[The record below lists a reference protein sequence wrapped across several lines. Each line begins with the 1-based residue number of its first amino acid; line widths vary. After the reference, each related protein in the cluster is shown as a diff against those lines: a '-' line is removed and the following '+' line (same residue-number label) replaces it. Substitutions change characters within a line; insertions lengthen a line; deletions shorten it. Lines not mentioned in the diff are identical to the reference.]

1 MKKLLTL
8 LATSSCMFSPFT
20 TVSISNAPDSTH
32 IPSYSAPG
40 PLYKKLQGTIWKRQA
55 TLNSNYYLFFDRV
68 ENKYGVLLLSVG
80 QRPTRYPADSEYIKF
95 SIHHTTSAN
104 QEVLGHD
111 NLGPGGI
118 PEYFGIAL
126 KSTGLGLQTTS
137 GSDINTINAILTAQ
151 TGTEWQLYQR

>member
-55 TLNSNYYLFFDRV
+55 TLNSDYYLFFDRV
-68 ENKYGVLLLSVG
+68 ENKYGVLLLSAG
-80 QRPTRYPADSEYIKF
+80 QWPTRYPDDSEYIKF
-95 SIHHTTSAN
+95 SPHQTTSEN
-104 QEVLGHD
+104 QEVLRQENSG
-111 NLGPGGI
+111 LGGA

-126 KSTGLGLQTTS
+126 KLTGLGLQTVL
-137 GSDINTINAILTAQ
+137 GADINTINDILNAQ